1 MNMFD
6 YNLLIS
12 YLRLMYIVL
21 EFSTDRFFFLKFG
34 GVAGAPV
41 KQSED
46 VCTIRTFKHAFQNI
60 MVC

>member
-21 EFSTDRFFFLKFG
+21 EIRIFYRRFFFLKSS
-34 GVAGAPV
+34 V
-41 KQSED
+41 E
-46 VCTIRTFKHAFQNI
+46 
-60 MVC
+60 